1 MINKRP
7 TRNEML
13 RSVFKL
19 YTLFN
24 AGKIKP
30 LPQHEV
36 NPGLDKSSREN
47 YLYFTLPPTIN
58 FQRSSPAMWRAALA
72 TWEDQETNYV
82 FFPEKVAEKKFEQVQ
97 KDLLRHKLALQQ
109 NKHPKIWTTISSAFH
124 KLFGGDPRNLL
135 EKGEYDAG
143 RIISLIQIEH
153 KEDFPYLRGPKMAN
167 YWIYILNQYTD
178 ARFKNLNAISII
190 PDTHV
195 IQSSIKLGLVEEG
208 AGPEDVSAVWK
219 DLLDG
224 SKISPIDMHPVLWN
238 WSRNNFL
245 PEV

>member
-1 MINKRP
+1 MKNLETLEKVER
-7 TRNEML
+7 
-13 RSVFKL
+13 L
-19 YTLFN
+19 YKFFHE
-24 AGKIKP
+24 GKIP
-30 LPQHEV
+30 RLTEHEV
-36 NPGLDKSSREN
+36 HPDLEKGSREN

-72 TWEDQETNYV
+72 TWEDPATNYV
-82 FFPEKVAEKKFEQVQ
+82 FFPEKITKKKFEQVQ
-97 KDLLRHKLALQQ
+97 KDLLKHRLALQQ

-124 KLFGGDPRNLL
+124 KLFGDDPRNLL
-135 EKGEYDAG
+135 AKGEYDAG
-143 RIISLIQIEH
+143 RILALIQVEH
-153 KEDFPYLRGPKMAN
+153 KDDFPYLRGPKMAN

-178 ARFKNLNAISII
+178 ARFKNLSAISII

-208 AGPEDVSAVWK
+208 MGPGAVSAVWK
-219 DLLDG
+219 DLLHG

>member
-1 MINKRP
+1 MKSTLLKVER
-7 TRNEML
+7 
-13 RSVFKL
+13 L
-19 YTLFN
+19 YELFHDGRIPRL
-24 AGKIKP
+24 AE
-30 LPQHEV
+30 HEV
-36 NPGLDKSSREN
+36 HPNLEKGSREN

-72 TWEDQETNYV
+72 TWEDPETNYV

-208 AGPEDVSAVWK
+208 AGPEAVSIVWK
-219 DLLDG
+219 DLLHG
-224 SKISPIDMHPVLWN
+224 SRISPIDMHPVLWN

>member
-1 MINKRP
+1 MKSTLLKVER
-7 TRNEML
+7 
-13 RSVFKL
+13 L
-19 YTLFN
+19 YELFHDGRIPRL
-24 AGKIKP
+24 AE
-30 LPQHEV
+30 HEV
-36 NPGLDKSSREN
+36 HPDLEKGSREN

-58 FQRSSPAMWRAALA
+58 FQRSSSAMWRAAFA
-72 TWEDQETNYV
+72 TWEDPETNYV

-153 KEDFPYLRGPKMAN
+153 KEDLPYLRGPKMAN

-208 AGPEDVSAVWK
+208 AGPEAVSIVWK
-219 DLLDG
+219 DLLHG
-224 SKISPIDMHPVLWN
+224 SRISPIDMHPVLWN
-238 WSRNNFL
+238 WSRKNFL